1 MLNALTRIDQPRRMP
16 PLGIDVIS
24 EPMLAQRRRP
34 ENDEMIDEKKHRD
47 LTTDEEPETDEN
59 SARERPV
66 PEPATVDPVLKITQ
80 SAYRECMHELTS
92 RRPESG
98 GMLLGPTE
106 DDDLVTVYI
115 HDENGKA
122 TAASF
127 TIDEVRL
134 NFILSQFRDRGL
146 NCKGLIHSHPAGVT
160 SPSAG
165 DLEYVRKVFAN
176 GNNESAGQFF
186 LPIVCDDRMSPYLV
200 RQDAPN
206 RILTAQ
212 LRLV

>member
-1 MLNALTRIDQPRRMP
+1 MCHDLCLMDLPRWMP
-16 PLGIDVIS
+16 PLGTGVIS
-24 EPMLAQRRRP
+24 APALAQRRRP
-34 ENDEMIDEKKHRD
+34 DKDKTDDREPARD
-47 LTTDEEPETDEN
+47 PATDEEPETDDD

-66 PEPATVDPVLKITQ
+66 PETATLEPVLKMTQ
-80 SAYRECMHELTS
+80 SAFLDCMHELTS

-98 GMLLGPTE
+98 GMLLGPE
-106 DDDLVTVYI
+106 DDDDLVTVYI

-127 TIDEVRL
+127 TIDEVGL
-134 NFILSQFRDRGL
+134 NLILNRFRDRGL

-160 SPSAG
+160 SPSGG

-176 GNNESAGQFF
+176 DDNEAAGQFF
-186 LPIVCDDRMSPYLV
+186 LPIICDDRMYPYLV

-206 RILTAQ
+206 RILLAQ